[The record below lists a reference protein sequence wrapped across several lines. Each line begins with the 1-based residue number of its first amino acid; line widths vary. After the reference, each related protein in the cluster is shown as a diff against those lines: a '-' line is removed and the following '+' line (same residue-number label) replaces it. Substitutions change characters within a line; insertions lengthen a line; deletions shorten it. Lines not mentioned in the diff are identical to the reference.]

1 MYTGSNST
9 NVNDEIHNN
18 VFLPTPY
25 GVRENCIGQ
34 TDGHISKLI
43 AFGRAIVKVLVYM
56 YKYVYIYKNLNMVED
71 IYTHFHKYVYV
82 NIYLYIQI

>member
-9 NVNDEIHNN
+9 NGNDKIHNN

-34 TDGHISKLI
+34 TDGHISKLM
-43 AFGRAIVKVLVYM
+43 AFGRAIAKVCICMSMCIHTKV
-56 YKYVYIYKNLNMVED
+56 
-71 IYTHFHKYVYV
+71 
-82 NIYLYIQI
+82 

>member
-1 MYTGSNST
+1 MDIGSDNGVDDST
-9 NVNDEIHNN
+9 HKIHNN

-34 TDGHISKLI
+34 TDGHISKMM

-56 YKYVYIYKNLNMVED
+56 YMYIR
-71 IYTHFHKYVYV
+71 T
-82 NIYLYIQI
+82 